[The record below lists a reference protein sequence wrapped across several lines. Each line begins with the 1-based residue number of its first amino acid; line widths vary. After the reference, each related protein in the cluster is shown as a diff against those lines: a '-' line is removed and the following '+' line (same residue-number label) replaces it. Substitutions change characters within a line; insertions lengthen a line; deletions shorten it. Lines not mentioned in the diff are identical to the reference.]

1 MTDQNW
7 FSETAATFGDR
18 VAAAREAKGYSQAD
32 LARRIGVRKDTVE
45 HWENDIT
52 EPRANKLQMLAGLL
66 NVSIRWLLT
75 GEGEGPES
83 DINQTV
89 EIAQALDEVR
99 RLRTEM
105 LRAAER
111 LGRLEKAL
119 RRDREEEL
127 AD

>member
-52 EPRANKLQMLAGLL
+52 ESRANKLQMLAGLL